1 MDQVG
6 AAAVDYL
13 RLLGHLVFGYF
24 WARMAKI
31 ALEQEAPVD
40 PFYKAKLATAR
51 FYFSRLFSETE
62 SLLLSARS
70 GASNLLDLEADL
82 F

>member
-1 MDQVG
+1 VG

-13 RLLGHLVFGYF
+13 RLMGHLVFGYS

-31 ALEQEAPVD
+31 ALEQPNE
-40 PFYKAKLATAR
+40 PFYAAKLATAR
-51 FYFSRLFSETE
+51 FYFARLFPETE

-70 GASNLLDLEADL
+70 GAKNLLDLEADL